1 MNTRPSDLPTG
12 RAQSAERA
20 AVRQFGAALVCALT
34 VLPLHA
40 QTRMNTVYRCEGS
53 PPTYV
58 SSAQAAQSKQCRN
71 IGRLP
76 QLTTRRVDKDKV
88 LAKSRSAPVASI
100 TPAAEKDNPPVRT
113 VPLTLQRDRDDERLR
128 VLEDELAQERRHLAE
143 LQRQMPRTAPGNVNE
158 PGELSRQIQR
168 AESDIAALTRELS
181 LAQRQ
186 RPRARTGSSGTV

>member
-1 MNTRPSDLPTG
+1 MTTRPSGLPTA
-12 RAQSAERA
+12 RAQSAERV
-20 AVRQFGAALVCALT
+20 AVRQLAAWVCALT
-34 VLPLHA
+34 VVPLHA

-76 QLTTRRVDKDKV
+76 QLGARRVERDKV
-88 LAKSRSAPVASI
+88 LAKSNSAPAATSP
-100 TPAAEKDNPPVRT
+100 PAAEKDNPPART
-113 VPLTLQRDRDDERLR
+113 VPLTLQRDRDDDRLR

-143 LQRQMPRTAPGNVNE
+143 LQRQMPRTAPGNGNE
-158 PGELSRQIQR
+158 PSELSRQIQR

-181 LAQRQ
+181 LTQRQ
-186 RPRARTGSSGTV
+186 RPRARAASPGTV